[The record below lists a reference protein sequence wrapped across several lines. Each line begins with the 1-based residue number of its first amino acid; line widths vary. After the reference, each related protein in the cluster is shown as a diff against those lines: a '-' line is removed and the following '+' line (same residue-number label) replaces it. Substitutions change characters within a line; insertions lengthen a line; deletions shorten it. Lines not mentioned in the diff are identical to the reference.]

1 VTSLAWVV
9 VVPVKTAALGKSRL
23 AEVLADDERAD
34 LVRAMALDTIAAA
47 RAAAGVRRVVV
58 VTADEPL
65 RRALAAQAGGPVTF
79 VDEPA
84 ASADPLNAALRAG
97 ADEAH
102 RLEPDCGVAALLGDL
117 PALRPDELAAALRGA
132 GTGAFVPDAAGSGT
146 TLVAAGPGATFD
158 PHFGRES
165 AAAHAEVGYAELPL
179 PASSTL
185 RRDVD
190 VPGDLRAVDV
200 LGAGPRTAAWLDR
213 AKSVERRA

>member
-47 RAAAGVRRVVV
+47 RASVNVRRVVV

-65 RRALAAQAGGPVTF
+65 RRALAARAGAPVAF
-79 VDEPA
+79 VDDPQP
-84 ASADPLNAALRAG
+84 SADPLNAALRAG

-102 RLEPDCGVAALLGDL
+102 RREPDCGVAALLGDL
-117 PALRPDELAAALRGA
+117 PALRPDDLAAALGGA
-132 GTGAFVPDAAGSGT
+132 AAGGFVPDAAGSGT
-146 TLVAAGPGATFD
+146 TLLAAGPGVRFD
-158 PHFGRES
+158 PHFGTDS
-165 AAAHAEVGYAELPL
+165 ARAHAEAGYAVLPV
-179 PASSTL
+179 PEGSGL

-190 VPGDLRAVDV
+190 VWADLRAIDV
-200 LGAGPRTAAWLDR
+200 LGAGPHTDAWLEWTR
-213 AKSVERRA
+213 SVDSRG